1 MFNGSN
7 TFNDSNGNSF
17 LPRGDGRDLPW
28 LFRYA
33 MPVPVTLVSG
43 I

>member
-1 MFNGSN
+1 MINGTS
-7 TFNDSNGNSF
+7 TYSNGNSF
-17 LPRGDGRDLPW
+17 KPDGDGRDLPW
-28 LFRYA
+28 WFRLA